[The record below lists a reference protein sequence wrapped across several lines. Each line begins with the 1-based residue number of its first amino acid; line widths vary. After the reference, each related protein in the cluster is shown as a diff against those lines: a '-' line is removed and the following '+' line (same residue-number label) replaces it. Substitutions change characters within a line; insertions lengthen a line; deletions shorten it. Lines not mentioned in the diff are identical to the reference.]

1 MPERGEFAKTPV
13 PAGYSVGVILAF
25 FLVAPDGKVLA
36 SGLDAD
42 VIGEFLRKVLGEP

>member
-13 PAGYSVGVILAF
+13 PASYFVRGIPAF

-36 SGLDAD
+36 SGLDAEA
-42 VIGEFLRKVLGEP
+42 IEESLRKVLGEG